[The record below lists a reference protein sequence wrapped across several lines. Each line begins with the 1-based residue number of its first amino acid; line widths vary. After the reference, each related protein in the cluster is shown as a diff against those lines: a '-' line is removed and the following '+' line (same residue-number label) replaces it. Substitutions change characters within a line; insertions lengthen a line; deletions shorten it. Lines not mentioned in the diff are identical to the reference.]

1 MGRKYQKNYLP
12 SVFLIDT
19 LRSFLYYYRLIILRG
34 ETVAH
39 TLQAL
44 KRIRQSEKRRMANK
58 SAKSKMKTSVKK
70 SLAAISAG
78 DIEKAQE
85 TVNESVSV
93 LYRTAGKKIIHKR
106 QAARKVSRL
115 VRKLNALRVQ
125 AAK

>member
-1 MGRKYQKNYLP
+1 
-12 SVFLIDT
+12 
-19 LRSFLYYYRLIILRG
+19 
-34 ETVAH
+34 
-39 TLQAL
+39 
-44 KRIRQSEKRRMANK
+44 
-58 SAKSKMKTSVKK
+58 MKTSVKK

>member
-1 MGRKYQKNYLP
+1 
-12 SVFLIDT
+12 
-19 LRSFLYYYRLIILRG
+19 
-34 ETVAH
+34 
-39 TLQAL
+39 
-44 KRIRQSEKRRMANK
+44 MANK

-70 SLAAISAG
+70 SLAAISEG

-85 TVNESVSV
+85 TVNDSVSV